1 MFLLENLLRDNTDS
15 ILKRQIVFFS
25 HHEQIL
31 LFSMSFLPSNFTFNE
46 LMNKSKSYFPNITMQ
61 SITKNL
67 RMLKSREIVSEV
79 GYNKK
84 DKRVKA
90 YGLTLKGIAF
100 ALILTEMVAIKDGAF
115 NSSDLISRKIIRIG
129 NDETKR

>member
-1 MFLLENLLRDNTDS
+1 
-15 ILKRQIVFFS
+15 
-25 HHEQIL
+25 
-31 LFSMSFLPSNFTFNE
+31 
-46 LMNKSKSYFPNITMQ
+46 MNKSKSYFPNITMQ

>member
-1 MFLLENLLRDNTDS
+1 MENLLRDNTDS
-15 ILKRQIVFFS
+15 ILKRDIVFFS

-31 LFSMSFLPSNFTFNE
+31 LFSISFLPANFSFNE
-46 LMNKSKSYFPNITMQ
+46 LLNKTKAYFPHMTKQ
-61 SITKNL
+61 SVIKNL
-67 RMLKSREIVSEV
+67 RMLRCREIVSEV

-100 ALILTEMVAIKDGAF
+100 ALFLTEMVAIKDGSF
-115 NSSDLISRKIIRIG
+115 NQSDLISRKIIKISDT
-129 NDETKR
+129 DEKN